1 MYVRPRGATV
11 STAQNQWP
19 PIGQLFV
26 ERGYVTPAQLE
37 SALAEQQETGE
48 RLGEI
53 LVKHGYIE
61 RLDLA
66 SALSTQ
72 WSWKDELP
80 GSTASPVTSA
90 PALEESVEPEAVEAP
105 SEDVPLVPHQETPIA
120 QIEWS
125 AAPELHEETPI
136 AEIQWSAPPEL
147 TFEGALESALP
158 VTNLPPAYSS
168 ADEAAPESAPT
179 FADLDDG
186 ANTSVRTEDFD
197 ELAGRVSGLEEQER
211 LLQELQARLREAHEH
226 LAAGEARLGA
236 LEAILAEL
244 SQAYAALNARLDAQT
259 REIEDLRR
267 VSAEQTMRITTAAR
281 ALLG

>member
-1 MYVRPRGATV
+1 L

-19 PIGQLFV
+19 QIGQLFV

-90 PALEESVEPEAVEAP
+90 PPPEESVEPESVEAP
-105 SEDVPLVPHQETPIA
+105 PEYVPLVPYVETPIT
-120 QIEWS
+120 QIDWS

-147 TFEGALESALP
+147 TFDAPASA
-158 VTNLPPAYSS
+158 S
-168 ADEAAPESAPT
+168 T
-179 FADLDDG
+179 FADLNGDG
-186 ANTSVRTEDFD
+186 VTPPVRTEDFD
-197 ELAGRVSGLEEQER
+197 ALAGRVSGLEEQER